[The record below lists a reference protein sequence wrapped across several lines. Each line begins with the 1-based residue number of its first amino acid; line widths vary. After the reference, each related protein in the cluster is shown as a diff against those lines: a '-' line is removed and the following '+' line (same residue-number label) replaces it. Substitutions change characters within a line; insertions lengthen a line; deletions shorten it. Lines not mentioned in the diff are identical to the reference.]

1 MTGISIYAIISD
13 ILADNALRRRLGRS
27 TPGLLTPDNREALA
41 VTARAAA
48 AQTAASA
55 APYITVVSDDGE
67 IITIDTPES
76 LSDAERGLTARLI
89 THAAGRRTLAGLYA
103 GSDPEMAACYTQ
115 SAEASESVMLA
126 MLERAASA
134 GKERAAVIAGR
145 IY

>member
-1 MTGISIYAIISD
+1 MTGISIYAIISE

-89 THAAGRRTLAGLYA
+89 THAAVSPDTGRAICRQRSGDGRLLHTVGR
-103 GSDPEMAACYTQ
+103 G
-115 SAEASESVMLA
+115 
-126 MLERAASA
+126 ERIGHARHA
-134 GKERAAVIAGR
+134 
-145 IY
+145 

>member
-1 MTGISIYAIISD
+1 MTGISIYAIISE
-13 ILADNALRRRLGRS
+13 ILADNAPQKTPWPINSRTAHPRQPRGTGRD
-27 TPGLLTPDNREALA
+27 GE
-41 VTARAAA
+41 AAA

-89 THAAGRRTLAGLYA
+89 THAAYRRTLAGLYA

>member
-1 MTGISIYAIISD
+1 MTGISIDAIISE

-89 THAAGRRTLAGLYA
+89 THAAGAGHWPGYMQAAIRRWPPATHSRPRRANRSCSPCL
-103 GSDPEMAACYTQ
+103 
-115 SAEASESVMLA
+115 SAQPPQGKSV
-126 MLERAASA
+126 RQ
-134 GKERAAVIAGR
+134 
-145 IY
+145 

>member
-1 MTGISIYAIISD
+1 MTGISIDAIISE

-67 IITIDTPES
+67 IIAIDTPES

-89 THAAGRRTLAGLYA
+89 THAYNRKNETSCRGKTKRR
-103 GSDPEMAACYTQ
+103 
-115 SAEASESVMLA
+115 
-126 MLERAASA
+126 
-134 GKERAAVIAGR
+134 
-145 IY
+145 